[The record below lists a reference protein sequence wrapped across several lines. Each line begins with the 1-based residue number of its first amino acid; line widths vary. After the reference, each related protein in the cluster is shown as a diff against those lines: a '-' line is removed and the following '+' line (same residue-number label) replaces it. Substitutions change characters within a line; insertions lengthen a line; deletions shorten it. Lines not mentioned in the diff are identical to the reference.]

1 MIRKADER
9 KLQEDKKTIF
19 RYRGGIE
26 IPSTKLERFNKAA
39 KVELSEISYG
49 CKYGSPLREAAFIP
63 LTTY

>member
-9 KLQEDKKTIF
+9 RLQQDKKTIF

-26 IPSTKLERFNKAA
+26 IPRTKLERFNKAA

-49 CKYGSPLREAAFIP
+49 CKYGSLNREVVFIP
-63 LTTY
+63 LTI